1 MSTAKVIRVGIMP
14 MDAIRAY
21 TLAIARGEYTPKAD
35 EPKVWFTSMKSF
47 AAVLSDENRD
57 LLRVIF
63 DRKPESISDLERM
76 TGRKANNLS
85 RTLHTMER
93 YGLVRL
99 EEGAKGRGRQAVRP
113 VAAARSVRLDVD
125 IAGGVPGCGRPAT
138 SDEQRAAA

>member
-1 MSTAKVIRVGIMP
+1 MSAAKVIRVGIMS
-14 MDAIRAY
+14 MDAMRAY
-21 TLAIARGEYTPKAD
+21 TAAIARGEHKPKPD

-63 DRKPESISDLERM
+63 DRKPESISELERL

-99 EEGAKGRGRQAVRP
+99 EKGARGRGRQAVRP
-113 VAAARSVRLDVD
+113 VAAARVVRLEVD
-125 IAGGVPGCGRPAT
+125 IAGGLPGRTKLAT
-138 SDEQRAAA
+138 PNEQRVAA

>member
-1 MSTAKVIRVGIMP
+1 MSAAKVIRVGIMP
-14 MDAIRAY
+14 MDDMRAY
-21 TLAIARGEYTPKAD
+21 TVAIARGEHKPKQD
-35 EPKVWFTSMKSF
+35 EPKVWFSSMKSF

-63 DRKPESISDLERM
+63 DCKPESISELERL

-113 VAAARSVRLDVD
+113 VAAARAVRLEVD
-125 IAGGVPGCGRPAT
+125 IAGGVAGRGRPAAP
-138 SDEQRAAA
+138 DEQRAAA

>member
-1 MSTAKVIRVGIMP
+1 MSAAKVIRVGIMP
-14 MDAIRAY
+14 MDAMRAY
-21 TLAIARGEYTPKAD
+21 TIAIARGEHKPRAD
-35 EPKVWFTSMKSF
+35 EPRVWFTSMKSF

-99 EEGAKGRGRQAVRP
+99 EAGAKGRGRQAVRP
-113 VAAARSVRLDVD
+113 VAAARAVRLEVD
-125 IAGGVPGCGRPAT
+125 IAGGMPGRGWAENRH
-138 SDEQRAAA
+138 EERVAA